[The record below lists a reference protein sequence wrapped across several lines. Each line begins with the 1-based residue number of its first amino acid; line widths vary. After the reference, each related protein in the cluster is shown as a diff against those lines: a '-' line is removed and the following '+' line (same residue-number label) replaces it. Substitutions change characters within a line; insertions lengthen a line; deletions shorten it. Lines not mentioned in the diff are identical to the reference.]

1 MSAGAASTETT
12 TDDVPS
18 DEEILLA
25 LTNAADGLRDG
36 SVMRALGQV
45 RKAEGL
51 LSDRYMVDE
60 VPRR

>member
-1 MSAGAASTETT
+1 MSAGAAPTETT

-25 LTNAADGLRDG
+25 LTNAADGVRNG
-36 SVMRALGQV
+36 STMRALGQA
-45 RKAEGL
+45 RKAEDL
-51 LSDRYMVDE
+51 LSERYMVDE